1 MPFLFLLLIVSL
13 GGVLA
18 ALTLPEWSDLL
29 FIAGPGTIVSLILLQ
44 ITWVRRSR
52 HKAQI
57 AEKWVILDGSN
68 VMYWKDETPQIATV
82 LEVTRDLSMRGFT
95 PAVIFD
101 ASAGYRISDKYLH
114 DSGFALLLGL
124 PEARVMVVPKGTP
137 ADPFIL
143 AVARDH
149 RARVVTNDKYR
160 DWANGFPQVR
170 NPGFLIKGG
179 FRSGKLWLDLGGGTK
194 QVA

>member
-29 FIAGPGTIVSLILLQ
+29 LIAGPSAVAALILLLT
-44 ITWVRRSR
+44 TWVRRSER
-52 HKAQI
+52 TDQI
-57 AEKWVILDGSN
+57 AKKWVILDGSN

-101 ASAGYRISDKYLH
+101 ASAGYRVSDRYLH
-114 DSGFALLLGL
+114 DSELSSLLEL

-160 DWANGFPQVR
+160 DWAGEFPQVR

-179 FRSGKLWLDLGGGTK
+179 FRAGKLWLDLRADAK